1 MDNKN
6 PESIHI
12 ALGKKAQ
19 LNLKQKIQAYLE
31 CRICNCCPLEQ
42 QTLDSRR
49 SHKVFYLKVIF

>member
-42 QTLDSRR
+42 PWILEEAT
-49 SHKVFYLKVIF
+49 KYFT